1 MLRQCTTHIVPKQIS
16 ECTILRNKLHVN
28 IARPYYNNN
37 NVTTTLVQDL
47 RKRQSLLDVKRE
59 HEEKNPVERL
69 VRKNNLLFSSTDAPE
84 VYNFFTFNLKEWWQH
99 KKREYRKFVQRENYK
114 NYVNLGPDLATAQF
128 VLRSGGRV
136 KFKGTDEW
144 LEWTKTK
151 GKNMPALATSYDPR
165 FTLEA
170 VDLKGHPIEFDNL
183 TNLLNLYHIKWLS
196 LRGCKTIDDW
206 ALDKLSSEFPT
217 LEYFDI
223 SECINVTEKGLEAL
237 YRMPNLKKLIIT
249 NYNNSVALELTCF
262 LLEDVNPF
270 LQCEIRK
277 PEKKLLPNE

>member
-1 MLRQCTTHIVPKQIS
+1 MR
-16 ECTILRNKLHVN
+16 
-28 IARPYYNNN
+28 
-37 NVTTTLVQDL
+37 
-47 RKRQSLLDVKRE
+47 
-59 HEEKNPVERL
+59 NPVKRL
-69 VRKNNLLFSSTDAPE
+69 VRKKNLIFTSAEAPE
-84 VYNFFTFNLKEWWQH
+84 VYNFLTFNLKEWWQH

-136 KFKGTDEW
+136 RFKGTDEW

-151 GKNMPALATSYDPR
+151 GKKMPALATTYDPR

-183 TNLLNLYHIKWLS
+183 ANLLNLYHIKWLS
-196 LRGCKTIDDW
+196 LRGCRTIDDW
-206 ALDKLSSEFPT
+206 ALDKLSSEFPM

-223 SECINVTEKGLEAL
+223 SECINITERGLEAL

-249 NYNNSVALELTCF
+249 NYSNSVALELTCF

-270 LQCEIRK
+270 LKCEIRE
-277 PEKKLLPNE
+277 PEKKLLPDE